1 MAISLG
7 IRGYTKIMANLGED
21 FRHAAQELKKAAL
34 EFVAH
39 AFNSAS
45 EKDMTAIA
53 ALKTPKADSHEEAHP
68 DETLKMS
75 RFSDELF
82 SAVKHGNEARVRELL
97 DLDDS
102 PENNKGPGMVNLM
115 EAVHEKKA
123 DDYMEQLIEIATESG
138 DYDLSMAALLLVA
151 SGGNPEAAREML
163 KDYTE
168 GKEGVGNYSEA
179 ALEHAI
185 AKGNLS
191 GAAIIKQRMR
201 AIEFNA
207 KAGSEKQKESLYDKC
222 MKFFTGKSAADT
234 AAENS
239 RFVAPTTGEEKDIDF
254 VNNLTPA
261 EQVTFT
267 AKMIKSLSSIL
278 SWGPKAN

>member
-1 MAISLG
+1 
-7 IRGYTKIMANLGED
+7 MANLGD
-21 FRHAAQELKKAAL
+21 DVRHAAQELKKAAL

-53 ALKTPKADSHEEAHP
+53 ALKTQEIDSAEEVSS
-68 DETLKMS
+68 DGSLRMS

-82 SAVKHGNEARVRELL
+82 SAVKHGDAVRVRELL
-97 DLDDS
+97 DIEESSD
-102 PENNKGPGMVNLM
+102 GAGAPGYTNLM
-115 EAVHEKKA
+115 EAVHEKEE

-151 SGGNPEAAREML
+151 SGGNPEAARERL
-163 KDYTE
+163 KDITE
-168 GKEGVGNYSEA
+168 GRDGTGNYSEA

-207 KAGSEKQKESLYDKC
+207 KAKSDEQKESLYDKC
-222 MKFFTGKSAADT
+222 MKFFTGKSVGGSK
-234 AAENS
+234 ESS
-239 RFVAPTTGEEKDIDF
+239 RFYADPSEMADNDIEF
-254 VNNLTPA
+254 VDKLTPA
-261 EQVTFT
+261 QQADASFT
-267 AKMIKSLSSIL
+267 GRMLKSITSLMPWST
-278 SWGPKAN
+278 KT